1 MNASAILEA
10 IVSAYAI
17 ADQKKNKEVRLRLG
31 QGAGKLE
38 GGNLCCTGC
47 SSHR

>member
-1 MNASAILEA
+1 MNARPILKA
-10 IVSAYAI
+10 IVSGYAI

-31 QGAGKLE
+31 QGGGKLE

-47 SSHR
+47 SSHL